1 MSDFILKMNP
11 KSTPPGVDW
20 SIRGGNTRI
29 FCEADF
35 DIHSG
40 PCYLVFLRQLPV
52 SRMSPMPIYRIKDN
66 KILPIKRTT
75 FARQGVRERQDLQ
88 EMLKTRIDIVAP
100 DTLIV
105 AEEFSYWEDSRRRI
119 DLLGI
124 DKNANLV
131 VIELKR
137 SEDGGH
143 MELQALRYASMVST
157 LTFDKLAA
165 IYADYLTE
173 NNIHRNAAESLLEF
187 LEWEEPEDDQFAQ
200 EVRIVLVSAEF
211 SKELTTSVMWL
222 NDFGLDIRCVRM
234 HPYIS
239 DNETLLDIH
248 TVIPIPEA
256 ADYQVQI
263 REKKQKERAARTGT
277 KDLTKFDV
285 FVNGQKIH
293 QAQNKRRMMFHII
306 SYILENGYTPEK
318 IAETIPQKRKTLFE
332 VFEGKLNTEQVR
344 EAIMENDTGGKR
356 PRAERYFIG
365 EDELF
370 HFDGKTYA
378 LTNQWGI
385 VDVKS
390 FESLSQMFSDL
401 KIEIK
406 PTEQNN

>member
-1 MSDFILKMNP
+1 
-11 KSTPPGVDW
+11 
-20 SIRGGNTRI
+20 
-29 FCEADF
+29 
-35 DIHSG
+35 
-40 PCYLVFLRQLPV
+40 
-52 SRMSPMPIYRIKDN
+52 MPIYRIKDN

-88 EMLKTRIDIVAP
+88 KMLKTRIEIVAP

-143 MELQALRYASMVST
+143 MELQALRYAAMVST

-173 NNIHRNAAESLLEF
+173 NNIGRDAAQNLLEF

-200 EVRIVLVSAEF
+200 EVGIVLVSAEF

-222 NDFGLDIRCVRM
+222 NDFGLDIRCVRI
-234 HPYIS
+234 HPYRS
-239 DNETLLDIH
+239 DNETLLDVH

-277 KDLTKFDV
+277 KDFTKFDV
-285 FVNGQKIH
+285 FVDGQKIH
-293 QAQNKRRMMFHII
+293 QAQSKRRTMFHIV
-306 SYILENGYTPEK
+306 SYILQHGGTPEK
-318 IAETIPQKRKTLFE
+318 IAEAVPWKGKTLFE
-332 VFEGKLNTEQVR
+332 IFEGELNTERAR
-344 EAIMENDTGGKR
+344 EIIMKNDTGGKISR
-356 PRAERYFIG
+356 DKRYFIG

-385 VDVKS
+385 GAVKS

-406 PTEQNN
+406 PTKQNN

>member
-1 MSDFILKMNP
+1 MP
-11 KSTPPGVDW
+11 
-20 SIRGGNTRI
+20 
-29 FCEADF
+29 
-35 DIHSG
+35 
-40 PCYLVFLRQLPV
+40 
-52 SRMSPMPIYRIKDN
+52 PMPIYRIKDN

-88 EMLKTRIDIVAP
+88 KMLKTRIEIVAP

-143 MELQALRYASMVST
+143 MELQALRYAAMVST

-173 NNIHRNAAESLLEF
+173 NNIGRDAAQNLLEF

-200 EVRIVLVSAEF
+200 EVGIVLVSAEF

-222 NDFGLDIRCVRM
+222 NDFGLNIRCVRI
-234 HPYIS
+234 HPYINN
-239 DNETLLDIH
+239 NETLLDIH

-277 KDLTKFDV
+277 KDFTKFDV
-285 FVNGQKIH
+285 FVNGQKIQ
-293 QAQNKRRMMFHII
+293 QAQNKRWMMFHVI
-306 SYILENGYTPEK
+306 SYILQHGGTPEK
-318 IAETIPQKRKTLFE
+318 VAEATSPWKGSTLFE
-332 VFEGKLNTEQVR
+332 VFEGELNAEQAR
-344 EAIMENDTGGKR
+344 EIIMENDAGGKV
-356 PRAERYFIG
+356 PRTKRYFIG
-365 EDELF
+365 ENELF

-378 LTNQWGI
+378 LTNQWSIGAI
-385 VDVKS
+385 KS

-401 KIEIK
+401 KIEIR